1 MDIRDKFQQLQKRK
15 RQRPLSNEL
24 NETSALA
31 NALDNNEQ
39 IDVVG
44 LDENNDPEEVETID
58 ELIEF
63 EEGPTNKGGIALWH
77 EGLLFGLILLCKII
91 FKRIPLCENT

>member
-24 NETSALA
+24 NETSVLA
-31 NALDNNEQ
+31 NELVNNE

-44 LDENNDPEEVETID
+44 LDENNEPEEVEQID

-91 FKRIPLCENT
+91 FKRIPLCQNT